1 MNRPATHLPICCI
14 TIPPINREIH
24 HQTRNGGAV
33 VNAGWGEITELI
45 PIILYI
51 PVNYYLLILHHSEV
65 CVEIV
70 LFTELVWCFCLF
82 LGFTNTIDRIGK
94 GMQTKD

>member
-24 HQTRNGGAV
+24 HQTRNGEAV

-51 PVNYYLLILHHSEV
+51 PVDYYLLILSHSEHY
-65 CVEIV
+65 VEIV
-70 LFTELVWCFCLF
+70 PLTQLVWSS
-82 LGFTNTIDRIGK
+82 R
-94 GMQTKD
+94 QTL